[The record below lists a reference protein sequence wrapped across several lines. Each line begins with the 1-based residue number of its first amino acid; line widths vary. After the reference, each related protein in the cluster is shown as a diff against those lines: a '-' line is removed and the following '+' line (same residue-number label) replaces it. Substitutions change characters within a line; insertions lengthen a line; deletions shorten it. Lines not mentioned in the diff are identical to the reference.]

1 MAAERDLL
9 RSRRKHTVWLTAAR
23 GSFDAAK
30 LRVAKSGI
38 YTTSWVHVILVF
50 SESGRFAQEC
60 S

>member
-1 MAAERDLL
+1 M
-9 RSRRKHTVWLTAAR
+9 VWLTAAR
-23 GSFDAAK
+23 GSFDAAE

-38 YTTSWVHVILVF
+38 YTTSRVHVILVY